1 MKRQIIKCMSLILA
15 ATLTFTACN
24 SKAEH
29 TSTSSNG
36 ADTNMS
42 DTTPSSTTQQ
52 TELLSG
58 KHKVNIIIK
67 DKGTISVELDAD
79 VAPISTTNFI
89 NLAEAGFYD
98 GVTFHRIIEDFMM
111 QGGDPTGTG
120 SGGSGETI
128 KGEFS
133 DNGVENN
140 LSHTRGAISMARS
153 QLYDSASSQFF
164 IVHQDAPH
172 LDGQYA
178 CFGYVTE
185 GMEIVDD
192 ICENT
197 KGGDYNGVIP
207 VENRPV
213 IETIE
218 VVENG
223 TDATTTPVVNT
234 YWQIPVEDY
243 EISLRDG
250 TEENTLEVWVHKGD
264 KEWSVLSFDTTNDYR
279 TPEDISADTFE
290 DILGHNGFRI
300 HQYFMMGSSL
310 EFCETDYFAVDEE
323 PIHLAYSWGAWENRN
338 SNDYSVDVDG
348 DGCKEL
354 ICNVQWLADGAED
367 ALIYHWNGEEVVKY
381 GGTDIM
387 SAVEKNIDFFAV
399 GSLGARYLPEENK
412 IFAWHWDEDMQCHV
426 NGKYDIDLE
435 KVQQWLEEDESVK
448 TVVYTQE
455 DAIKI
460 VQEQVILAYEN
471 QYGQFT
477 PSDVKP
483 TSTMHTDDK
492 EYLAYTIPRLT
503 VSEETEKYYIIP
515 VIWDFLVDKQ
525 TGRVLVYY
533 NGLDPFAYVF
543 DPMAEGALAFAG

>member
-1 MKRQIIKCMSLILA
+1 MKKHILKCMPLILA
-15 ATLTFTACN
+15 TTL
-24 SKAEH
+24 
-29 TSTSSNG
+29 
-36 ADTNMS
+36 
-42 DTTPSSTTQQ
+42 
-52 TELLSG
+52 LLSG
-58 KHKVNIIIK
+58 C
-67 DKGTISVELDAD
+67 S
-79 VAPISTTNFI
+79 
-89 NLAEAGFYD
+89 FYD

-120 SGGSGETI
+120 SGGSEVTI

-153 QLYDSASSQFF
+153 QFYDSA
-164 IVHQDAPH
+164 I
-172 LDGQYA
+172 
-178 CFGYVTE
+178 
-185 GMEIVDD
+185 
-192 ICENT
+192 
-197 KGGDYNGVIP
+197 
-207 VENRPV
+207 

-223 TDATTTPVVNT
+223 TDATTTPMVNT
-234 YWQIPVEDY
+234 YWQMPVEDY

-250 TEENTLEVWVHKGD
+250 TEENTLEVWVHKGA

-300 HQYFMMGSSL
+300 HQYFALGTSA

-323 PIHLAYSWGAWENRN
+323 PIHLAYSWGGWENHN
-338 SNDYSVDVDG
+338 ANDYSVDVDG

-354 ICNVQWLADGAED
+354 LCNVQWLADGAED
-367 ALIYHWNGEEVVKY
+367 ALIYHWNGEEVVQY
-381 GGTDIM
+381 GGTDVM
-387 SAVEKNIDFFAV
+387 LEAEQNIDFFAL

-435 KVQQWLEEDESVK
+435 KLARWIEEQQTNASNEGGNET

-471 QYGQFT
+471 QYGEFT

-483 TSTMHTDDK
+483 TSTIHTDDK

-503 VSEETEKYYIIP
+503 VREETEKYYVIP

-533 NGLDPFAYVF
+533 NGIDPFAYVF